1 MTFLKKLDSLAGS
14 GIIPKTLAHN
24 LVSFYHSYAEAVLKN
39 GHPMDAYEPIL
50 IQFLNLVQKQLES
63 PFHFEPFHE
72 RILSPF
78 DHYHFALD
86 MLRPLVIF
94 ECSKRLGLEN
104 VARME
109 GQLREG
115 HNVILFA
122 NHQTE
127 PDPQA
132 ISLLLEDNHPK
143 FAEEMIFVAGHRVVT
158 DPLAVPFS
166 MGRNLLCIYSKKY
179 IDADPEKKE
188 ERILHN
194 QKTMKIMLQLLVD
207 GGKCI
212 YVAPSGGRD
221 RPNKEG
227 VLEVAPFDPSSIE
240 MFHLIAQ
247 QAKTPTHFYPLALA
261 TYALLPPPNSVKKQL
276 GEKRQAQC
284 TSIHLAFGK
293 EIDMNHHPENID
305 KRQKRKIRAEAIW
318 NQVKQLYQ
326 QL

>member
-1 MTFLKKLDSLAGS
+1 MTFLKKLDSLTAS
-14 GIIPKTLAHN
+14 GKIPSMLAHN
-24 LVSFYHSYAEAVLKN
+24 LVHFYHSYAEAVTKN
-39 GHPMDAYEPIL
+39 GLPIEEYEPIL
-50 IQFLNLVQKQLES
+50 IQLLDLVQKQLET
-63 PFHFEPFHE
+63 PFQFEPYHE
-72 RILSPF
+72 RIISPF
-78 DHYHFALD
+78 DYYHFALD

-94 ECSKRLGLEN
+94 ECSKRLGLEH

-109 GQLREG
+109 SQLREG

-132 ISLLLEDNHPK
+132 ISLLLEESHPR
-143 FAEEMIFVAGHRVVT
+143 FAEEMIFVAGHRVIT

-166 MGRNLLCIYSKKY
+166 MGRNLLCIFSKKY

-194 QKTMKIMLQLLVD
+194 QKTMKIMSQLLAE

-227 VLEVAPFDPSSIE
+227 VLEVAPFDPQSIE

-284 TSIHLAFGK
+284 TSIHLAFGE
-293 EIDMNHHPENID
+293 EIDMDHFPANMD
-305 KRQKRKIRAEAIW
+305 KRQKRKIRSESIW

-326 QL
+326 KL